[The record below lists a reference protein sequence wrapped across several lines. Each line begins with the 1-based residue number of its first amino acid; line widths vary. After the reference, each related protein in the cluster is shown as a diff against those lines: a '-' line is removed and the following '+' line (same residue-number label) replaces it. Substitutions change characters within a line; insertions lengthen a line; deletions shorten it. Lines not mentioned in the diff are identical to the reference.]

1 MVKYSFIIPVYN
13 VKKYLEQCVESI
25 LSQTYHDYEII
36 LVDDGSTDGSEMMC
50 DKYAQT
56 YECVTS
62 VHQTNSGASV
72 ARNNGIN
79 RAKGEYILF
88 LDSDDYWYLSDGLEK
103 IDALTNNRPDIVCF
117 GAKSYNEFT
126 NKWSNDRYDYPEEM
140 NHLSPI
146 ETLEYMVKNDRLNFH
161 TAKRAYRK
169 QFLLDNNLYFKP
181 NIRTED
187 VEVGYRIVNCLPT
200 YQFLNEK
207 LYVYRQREGSVTRTI
222 GYNHLRE
229 FAEII
234 CTYAEFRYVN
244 KRVKELMLSYTA
256 YQYAIFLARISDR
269 KDKES
274 KELCKSMRKYTYLFR
289 YRDYPRTKKIAQFYS
304 IFGYRL
310 TKTALRNYLKTRL

>member
-1 MVKYSFIIPVYN
+1 MIKYSFIIPVYN
-13 VKKYLEQCVESI
+13 VKKYLKQCIDSI
-25 LSQTYHDYEII
+25 LSQTYHNYEII
-36 LVDDGSTDGSEMMC
+36 LVDDGSSDGSELMC
-50 DKYAQT
+50 DEYAQT
-56 YECVTS
+56 HECVTS
-62 VHQTNSGASV
+62 VHQKNAGVSV

-79 RAKGEYILF
+79 HAKGDYILF
-88 LDSDDYWYLSDGLEK
+88 LDSDDYWRLNDGLER
-103 IDALTNNRPDIVCF
+103 IDALTNNRPDIIYF
-117 GAKSYNEFT
+117 ASQTYNEFSD
-126 NKWSNDRYDYPEEM
+126 KWSDDRYDYPNEM
-140 NHLSPI
+140 NHLSPM
-146 ETLEYMVKNDRLNFH
+146 ESLEYMVKNDRLNFH

-181 NIRTED
+181 DIRTED
-187 VEVGYRIVNCLPT
+187 VEVGYRIVNCLPS

-234 CTYAEFRYVN
+234 CTYAEFKYVN
-244 KRVKELMLSYTA
+244 NRVEELMLSYTA

-274 KELCKSMRKYTYLFR
+274 KELCNSMRKYTYLFH

-304 IFGYRL
+304 VFGYHL
-310 TKTALRNYLKTRL
+310 TKTALRYYLKTRL